1 MNPEQL
7 ATAVAGLQPIIAGH
21 LRDGRDID
29 LSAALDEA
37 AVVIGHTAEESDR
50 TLVEQILDH
59 ACRPDDPAPGEFV
72 ELYRRALSGAEIDA
86 ALRRLV
92 LLLGN
97 SLLDPLDHRAL
108 LGLSRGRG
116 GRGART

>member
-29 LSAALDEA
+29 LGAALDEA

-86 ALRRLV
+86 ARVQMALFGAV
-92 LLLGN
+92 MIATW
-97 SLLDPLDHRAL
+97 RARPA
-108 LGLSRGRG
+108 GD
-116 GRGART
+116 AADT